1 MKRTTQVV
9 RCTQSNVREP
19 GEIPGRL
26 RHCNGYKFPRPLV
39 RVAEWEGGM
48 RFEAEVRIPVWLCS
62 SGSGRFRGHFSVK
75 EKDEASLSNGF
86 RQDLLNAFILHF
98 AEVKAF
104 LFYIV
109 LVVVLVIVI
118 EDEQEGRERG

>member
-1 MKRTTQVV
+1 VHER
-9 RCTQSNVREP
+9 RR
-19 GEIPGRL
+19 
-26 RHCNGYKFPRPLV
+26 
-39 RVAEWEGGM
+39 EGGM

-104 LFYIV
+104 L
-109 LVVVLVIVI
+109 L
-118 EDEQEGRERG
+118 RASNR

>member
-1 MKRTTQVV
+1 MA
-9 RCTQSNVREP
+9 N
-19 GEIPGRL
+19 
-26 RHCNGYKFPRPLV
+26 
-39 RVAEWEGGM
+39 
-48 RFEAEVRIPVWLCS
+48 
-62 SGSGRFRGHFSVK
+62 FSVK